1 MKEKKVEGVISADG
15 FRRTIEEEK
24 DLNTAF
30 AGLFKDKLGEK
41 IMDYLKSITINS
53 VAGPEVSDNKLRHL
67 EGSRY
72 IVGLIEHRI
81 ERGKKNG

>member
-1 MKEKKVEGVISADG
+1 MKEKKVEGVLSADG
-15 FRRTIEEEK
+15 YQRTLEEER

-30 AGLFKDKLGEK
+30 SGLFKDKLGEK
-41 IMDYLKSITINS
+41 VLNYLKSITVNT